1 MAISS
6 KQTFVVDVDGTI
18 CSIKEPEE
26 SYSDVAANQ
35 YIVDIINK
43 LHYNGY
49 HIILHTARGMRTY
62 DGDIDNINKFVKP
75 ELEAWLAKHK
85 INYHELIMGKPW
97 GPNVTYIDDRA
108 FRPDEF
114 IFLNSK
120 ILPYLKDPE

>member
-1 MAISS
+1 MISN
-6 KQTFVVDVDGTI
+6 KDTVVFDVDGTI

-26 SYSDVAANQ
+26 SYSDVTADQ
-35 YIVDIINK
+35 DIVDIINK

-97 GPNVTYIDDRA
+97 GPNVLYIDDRA
-108 FRPDEF
+108 SRPDEF
-114 IFLNSK
+114 ITASSK
-120 ILPYLKDPE
+120 ILQYLKDLE